1 MSKNLLLF
9 TIFLMIFSHGIY
21 TLSKS
26 YKIGFSATPS
36 LPYYLFLIDKKDLD
50 FKRNDLIVFKY
61 PGEDIYNYKK
71 DEQFVKIVSCISGES
86 LITNE
91 NYEYFCNGEFIGKA
105 LLKDGEGKSLKPYVF
120 NGVIPNN
127 KYFVSGT
134 HPKSWDS
141 RYFGFIDKNRIIATA
156 KGLI

>member
-9 TIFLMIFSHGIY
+9 TIFLMIFFFVIY

-36 LPYYLFLIDKKDLD
+36 LPYYVFLIDKKDLD
-50 FKRNDLIVFKY
+50 FKKNDLIVFKY

-91 NYEYFCNGEFIGKA
+91 NYEYFCNG
-105 LLKDGEGKSLKPYVF
+105 
-120 NGVIPNN
+120 
-127 KYFVSGT
+127 
-134 HPKSWDS
+134 
-141 RYFGFIDKNRIIATA
+141 
-156 KGLI
+156 

>member
-1 MSKNLLLF
+1 MSKKTLLF
-9 TIFLMIFSHGIY
+9 SIFVMIFFHGIY
-21 TLSKS
+21 TLSQS
-26 YKIGFSATPS
+26 YKIGFSSTPS
-36 LPYYLFLIDKKDLD
+36 LPYYVFLIDKKDLD
-50 FKRNDLIVFKY
+50 FKKNDLIVFKY

-105 LLKDGEGKSLKPYVF
+105 LLKDGTGKRLEPFLF
-120 NGVIPNN
+120 NGIIP
-127 KYFVSGT
+127 KDRYFVSGT
-134 HPKSWDS
+134 HIKSWDS
-141 RYFGFIDKNRIIATA
+141 RYWGFVHKDKIIATA